1 MVPKKSTRTA
11 KNAAISEATPQPDSP
26 SLEQSSEPTNAI
38 PQPAGETREKHQD
51 AKKKGK
57 GKKTRTSK
65 TVEPTNA
72 VENYNAQDEEQT
84 PETAVEERKV
94 QERTETECQTQKGYY
109 TC

>member
-1 MVPKKSTRTA
+1 M
-11 KNAAISEATPQPDSP
+11 
-26 SLEQSSEPTNAI
+26 
-38 PQPAGETREKHQD
+38 
-51 AKKKGK
+51 
-57 GKKTRTSK
+57 
-65 TVEPTNA
+65 EPTNA